1 MDDEVRDHI
10 RRVSTDATD
19 PADHFIQ
26 TFKLTRHIFDYDPV
40 SAYAE
45 TAEYE
50 PFDLK
55 AHEDTW
61 NDMRSLQ
68 DDGIYPNAFA
78 IIESPVLMMHG
89 DYDPHPGKMI
99 RNSLLPYLPQ
109 LEYHELER
117 CGHSPWIERS
127 TREMF
132 FSCICEWLE
141 RQTI

>member
-1 MDDEVRDHI
+1 MAVATTQIAVGLLPVR
-10 RRVSTDATD
+10 
-19 PADHFIQ
+19 HFCNVRKTLWQ
-26 TFKLTRHIFDYDPV
+26 LRPV

-61 NDMRSLQ
+61 NDMRRLQ
-68 DDGIYPNAFA
+68 DNGIYPNAFA